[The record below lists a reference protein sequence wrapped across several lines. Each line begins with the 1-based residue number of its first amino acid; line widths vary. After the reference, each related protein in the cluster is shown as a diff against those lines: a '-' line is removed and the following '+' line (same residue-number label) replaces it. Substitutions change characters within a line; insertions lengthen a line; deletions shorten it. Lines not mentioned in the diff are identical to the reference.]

1 MNIFSCLLLLI
12 LSSCQDSSVNG
23 KLLGK
28 WQLKT
33 VEQSGDIT
41 RVDTVWY
48 NFQTESLFMYQIYW
62 ADKDTFM
69 HWYGFK
75 VQPEEYIMDLE
86 LAKNPEIPTSEFLP
100 YTDWETDKR
109 TFIIENISGKHLKLR
124 SDEKI
129 YSFTKFE

>member
-1 MNIFSCLLLLI
+1 MSILGCLLLI
-12 LSSCQDSSVNG
+12 LISCQDNSVNG

-75 VQPEEYIMDLE
+75 VQPEEYIMNLE
-86 LAKNPEIPTSEFLP
+86 LANNPEIPTSEFLP